1 MMAMMTSRNARELRR
16 ILEGA
21 GVNAL
26 SVVYAPRQ
34 YVQVQDQVSHDLA
47 VPIVARYGDSIGCKI
62 KIEIDPVAP
71 CSIGSR
77 YFRP

>member
-1 MMAMMTSRNARELRR
+1 MPMMTCRNARELKQ

-21 GVNAL
+21 GVNAM

-34 YVQVQDQVSHDLA
+34 CVQVQDQVSHDLA
-47 VPIVARYGDSIGCKI
+47 VPIVARYGESIGCKI

-77 YFRP
+77 YWRP